1 MKILDSYQGIAKEL
15 IKESA
20 WDRKFGEPLPT
31 LQDVMNEV
39 DDDKIIKYRDEEGE
53 SQEMSASSAKKLP
66 KDHHAKIAY
75 DTMVKHDDYQAKKD
89 DSEKDDGGEKDSGGN
104 LGGGDFERPDSDD
117 EPDMDSDGTDDKED
131 DNEEDMDETITING
145 KKYIPIKESKEP
157 IKPKV
162 HPFKEKYKKIG
173 GE

>member
-31 LQDVMNEV
+31 LEDVMNEV
-39 DDDKIIKYRDEEGE
+39 DDNKVIGTR
-53 SQEMSASSAKKLP
+53 
-66 KDHHAKIAY
+66 
-75 DTMVKHDDYQAKKD
+75 KKD

-104 LGGGDFERPDSDD
+104 LGIDGFERPDSDD